1 MDSVITK
8 LGGTSINLNLDSD
21 KEDDILSN
29 DAFAAKMGELV
40 NAMDNSESGGSST
53 NDFANIT
60 IINNF
65 PDDAENFE
73 LRGIAGLIYSIIYDN
88 ATQLIVNKEFLSI
101 PNKLKIPLFGGIVV
115 IGLNSGVGIDTSTGS
130 EIELHQESMD
140 ISVSGEISQIEEDFA
155 ISGDGIIEI
164 TWSRDKE
171 K

>member
-1 MDSVITK
+1 MDNVITK
-8 LGGTSINLNLDSD
+8 LGGTPINLNLDSD

-40 NAMDNSESGGSST
+40 NAMDGSESGGSSM

-65 PDDAENFE
+65 SEGLENIE
-73 LRGIAGLIYSIIYDN
+73 LKEITGLILNIIYDN
-88 ATQLIVNKEFLSI
+88 TTQVILNREFFCI
-101 PNKLKIPLFGGIVV
+101 PDKLKLPLSGGIVV
-115 IGLNSGVGIDTSTGS
+115 IELNSGFGINTSTSS

-140 ISVSGEISQIEEDFA
+140 ISVSGEIVQMDDGLA

-164 TWSRDKE
+164 TWTTPK
-171 K
+171 